1 MASLGEILRS
11 RLFRR
16 TVAVALL
23 AVAVAACIGDTST
36 CANGSSGRCVTKARS
51 GANASEITG
60 SAPARAAPAPRHAGA
75 PVPLPALRQPQTVA
89 AHPSAPACKPASR
102 SSRVAA
108 SRLDITGLIKRTSLR
123 GPLSAPAG
131 GFMVT
136 VGRGETVDALAR
148 RYGVSATAIRQANRL
163 PERASVWSGQRL
175 VIPRAA

>member
-1 MASLGEILRS
+1 MASMGEILRS

-16 TVAVALL
+16 TVAVVLL
-23 AVAVAACIGDTST
+23 AVAVAACIGDTTT
-36 CANGSSGRCVTKARS
+36 CANSTSDRCVTKARA

-75 PVPLPALRQPQTVA
+75 SVPPPVLRRPQTMA
-89 AHPSAPACKPASR
+89 AGATEPACKPASR
-102 SSRVAA
+102 PSRVSA

-123 GPLSAPAG
+123 APRSVPAG
-131 GFMVT
+131 GVTVT
-136 VGRGETVDALAR
+136 VGRGETVDTLAR

-175 VIPRAA
+175 VIPRGA